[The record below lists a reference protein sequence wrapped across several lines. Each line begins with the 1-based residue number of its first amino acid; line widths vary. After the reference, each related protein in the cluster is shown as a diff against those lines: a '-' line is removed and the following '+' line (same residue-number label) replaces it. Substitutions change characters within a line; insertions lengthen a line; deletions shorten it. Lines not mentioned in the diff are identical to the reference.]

1 VTEPVWL
8 APTDVLGL
16 HEMQIAEIGGAA
28 GIRDAGGIEAN
39 VARPQH
45 HFHLGGVSDVHHLAA
60 IYAAAF
66 ATTQHFIDGNKRTAF
81 ACALLFLELN
91 GWTPAADPLEAA
103 EKTLELANKR
113 LTAEQYG
120 EWLKVNSMQPRD
132 NRQRKRRRQ

>member
-28 GIRDAGGIEAN
+28 GIRDIGGIEAN

-45 HFHLGGVSDVHHLAA
+45 HFHLGCISDVHQLAA

-81 ACALLFLELN
+81 ACALLFLDLN
-91 GWTPAADPLEAA
+91 GWILDADPLEAA
-103 EKTLELANKR
+103 EKTLDLSNKR
-113 LTAEQYG
+113 LTAEKYG
-120 EWLKVNSMQPRD
+120 EWLKVNSMRPRD
-132 NRQRKRRRQ
+132 NRQGDRRRQ